1 VRHRFCIDFLLPPA
15 LELAADATPTVRLRA
30 AALLPALKRAVR
42 LPDDVAAL
50 ERLNGA
56 LAMLQ
61 ARPQPACHAT
71 RRRQCP
77 RSVRSCLSTAPAS
90 RNMQRSVYDRMIVES
105 DTTR

>member
-1 VRHRFCIDFLLPPA
+1 
-15 LELAADATPTVRLRA
+15 VRLRA

-50 ERLNGA
+50 KRLNGA